1 MLILSRKPN
10 EQILIGENVVI
21 TVVAVSGGH
30 VRLGIE
36 APREIPIHRREVF
49 DALNEGGGHPS
60 QAQEEHHS
68 NSPPEGP
75 EGHAQD
81 EGVETHT
88 PSDTAQVGHNP

>member
-36 APREIPIHRREVF
+36 APREIPIHRKEVF
-49 DALNEGGGHPS
+49 EALNEGGADPS
-60 QAQEEHHS
+60 QAREEHHS

-75 EGHAQD
+75 AQD
-81 EGVETHT
+81 EGVEAHA
-88 PSDTAQVGHNP
+88 PPDAAQVGHSP